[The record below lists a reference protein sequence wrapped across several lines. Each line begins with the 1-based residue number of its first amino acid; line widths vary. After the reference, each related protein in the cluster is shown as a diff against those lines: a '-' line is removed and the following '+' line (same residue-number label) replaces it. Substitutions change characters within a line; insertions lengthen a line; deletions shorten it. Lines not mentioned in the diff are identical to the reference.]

1 MSVELTNYDIAIL
14 SCLRT
19 WGQRE
24 RVEELR
30 GLVSFMDFYDHS
42 ILTFEEF
49 SRSLHKL
56 IQRGIVDPNEK
67 ELKAEAQYLHWYS
80 KTYAKKKVGLQKE
93 LKDTKA
99 FVEKTYALVLEPG
112 SQHNLT
118 ILRDEFEAAVKA
130 YVSK

>member
-1 MSVELTNYDIAIL
+1 MSLELTNYDIAIL

-24 RVEELR
+24 RIEEMR
-30 GLVSFMDFYDHS
+30 GLISFMDFYDHS
-42 ILTFEEF
+42 VLTFEEF

-56 IQRGIVDPNEK
+56 MQLGIVEQNEK
-67 ELKAEAQYLHWYS
+67 ELKADAQYTRWYS

-99 FVEKTYALVLEPG
+99 FIEKTYAIVAEP
-112 SQHNLT
+112 QQLNLS
-118 ILRDEFEAAVKA
+118 ILKDEFDAAVKA